1 MMNRRSYLK
10 QMMAATGGL
19 VALPSWAG
27 GWTVGMLPDPG
38 SFFSPD
44 EFTLLSSVADTII
57 PPGNAIGALSVGV
70 DVFLQKLFQDC
81 YEEDVQDNIKQQLK
95 GLNEAARSAFE
106 STFPECDQLRRQ
118 ELLLSLSVS
127 NDKAMKDFF
136 ELVKSETIRGF
147 RTSKEVLLNYLN
159 YQVVPGHYHG
169 CVDVNV

>member
-1 MMNRRSYLK
+1 
-10 QMMAATGGL
+10 
-19 VALPSWAG
+19 
-27 GWTVGMLPDPG
+27 
-38 SFFSPD
+38 
-44 EFTLLSSVADTII
+44 
-57 PPGNAIGALSVGV
+57 
-70 DVFLQKLFQDC
+70 
-81 YEEDVQDNIKQQLK
+81 
-95 GLNEAARSAFE
+95 LNEAARSAFE

-127 NDKAMKDFF
+127 NDKAKKDFF